1 MTRSRPARRKQRGSI
16 DKLPSGALR
25 VRVHG
30 GEDPLSGKRHT
41 LVEIIPAGPKAAA
54 HAEAARTRLL
64 AQVDERRNPRTSAT
78 LDQLLDRYLETL
90 DVGSTTHRMYTRYLQ
105 LHVRPFIGRT
115 KAGAVEPETL
125 DSLYAELRR
134 CRTHCTDKRGIDH
147 RTPREHEC
155 DERCRRHV
163 CKPLSSTTI
172 RHIHFVL
179 RGAYEKGV
187 RWRWVSTNPVLLAVP
202 PSARRPDPRPPSA
215 EEAARIVEAAWED
228 PEWGAL
234 VWLTMTTGA
243 RRGELCGLRW
253 SDVEL
258 PNGVLTY
265 RRAIAQDGR
274 LRMEKDTKTHQQRRV
289 SLDPETVRVLTQH
302 WERSLEHARRLG
314 IAPGRDAFVFSL
326 VPDGSQHLVP
336 SSVTQRYGRLVNRL
350 GIDTHLH
357 NLRHYS
363 ATELIAAGVDVRTVA
378 GRLGHSGGGVT
389 TLRVYAAWLAEA
401 DQRASVGLAA
411 RVPVRP
417 AAPLSR
423 SERAQRDPRTQRE
436 RLAVELREQILSG
449 GIPGGGYLPGMRA
462 LATDHGLSI
471 STVKRAFSLLQE
483 WGLVS
488 HVDGERAR
496 VLPQPEA
503 AEPADAVP
511 EPPQDAGPVEAES
524 APGRVPQALKSQQ
537 PPAGKAPW
545 AVRLRGPNGLH
556 TAPRL
561 VRASLEDPDT
571 FRPHL
576 VGIAR
581 IEVDELPAATAD
593 WISGYELEVRRPADE
608 GPPVVVLRWD
618 SDHRS

>member
-1 MTRSRPARRKQRGSI
+1 MTRSRPARKKQRGSI
-16 DKLPSGALR
+16 DELPSGALR

-30 GEDPLSGKRHT
+30 GEDSLSGKRHT
-41 LVEIIPAGPKAAA
+41 LVEIIPDGPKAAA
-54 HAEAARTRLL
+54 QAEAARTRLI

-90 DVGSTTHRMYTRYLQ
+90 DVGHTTHRMYTRYLE
-105 LHVRPFIGRT
+105 LHVRPFIGRL
-115 KAGAVEPETL
+115 KAGAVESETL

-134 CRTHCTDKRGIDH
+134 CRTHCTDKRGTDH

-163 CKPLSSTTI
+163 CEPLSSTTI
-172 RHIHFVL
+172 RHVHFVL

-187 RWRWVSTNPVLLAVP
+187 RWRWVSANPVVLAIP
-202 PSARRPDPRPPSA
+202 PAARRPDPRPPSA

-234 VWLTMTTGA
+234 VWLTVTTGA

-253 SDVEL
+253 SDLDL

-274 LRMEKDTKTHQQRRV
+274 RRTEKDTKTHQQRRV
-289 SLDPETVRVLTQH
+289 SLDPATVGVLTEH
-302 WERSLEHARRLG
+302 WERSVERARTLG
-314 IAPGRDAFVFSL
+314 IVPRRDAFVFSL
-326 VPDGSQHLVP
+326 VPDGSKHLVP
-336 SSVTQRYGRLVNRL
+336 SSVTQRYGRLARRL

-401 DQRASVGLAA
+401 DQRASVGLAS
-411 RVPVRP
+411 RVPARP
-417 AAPLSR
+417 PAPLPR
-423 SERAQRDPRTQRE
+423 AERAQLDPQTPRE
-436 RLAVELREQILSG
+436 RLAVELREQIVSG
-449 GIPGGGYLPGMRA
+449 GIPGGAYLPGMRA
-462 LATDHGLSI
+462 LANKHRLSI

-488 HVDGERAR
+488 HVDGQRAR

-503 AEPADAVP
+503 AGPADAVP
-511 EPPQDAGPVEAES
+511 GPPQAAEAAQVEP
-524 APGRVPQALKSQQ
+524 APARVVLPAVE
-537 PPAGKAPW
+537 PTPAGTW

-556 TAPRL
+556 AGPRL
-561 VRASLEDPDT
+561 VRASLDDPDT

-581 IEVDELPAATAD
+581 IEVPELPAVAAE
-593 WISGYELEVRRPADE
+593 WVSGYELEVRRPAND
-608 GPPVVVLRWD
+608 GPPVAVLRWD
-618 SDHRS
+618 